1 MPFVVVGRRKSTW
14 LCSLTDNH
22 AASSYTAEFTFPLG
36 CSVCTV
42 SVVGPRRELL
52 REEKNSW
59 CAAGVGTV

>member
-1 MPFVVVGRRKSTW
+1 MPFVVVLRRKSMW
-14 LCSLTDNH
+14 LCSLTDKQ

-52 REEKNSW
+52 REEKNS
-59 CAAGVGTV
+59 